1 MTHLLLNVTFAS
13 VWSKAW
19 PIIVAILFF
28 GLIIAIHEFG
38 HFITAKLFK
47 VKVNEFAIGMGPAIF
62 KKKRGETTY
71 ALRLFPVGGYVS
83 MEGEDE
89 TSEDERAFCN
99 KRVWQKFI
107 IVAAGAIMN
116 LILGFIFVAILTCQS
131 DLISTTYVRNFYDN
145 SVSSQFGLEAGDKIT
160 EIDGTKIFS
169 TTDISYSF
177 GRSADEVQKIN
188 VIKDG
193 KETQISAKP
202 FDITVK
208 RNGEKK
214 ELKNV
219 YFETY
224 EKDGQ
229 TVIIYDFVVIG
240 VEKSFGNVITA
251 TFRDSV
257 SYARLVWLSLFDL
270 VTGHYGLNDLSGP
283 VGTVTLVADTISDA
297 AQAAANGGK
306 VDLSSIYIIMAF
318 ISINI
323 GIFNLMPIPAL
334 DGGRLFFL
342 IIEAIRRK
350 PIPAKYEGLVHAIGL
365 ILLLLL
371 MVVISFNDILKLIK
385 G

>member
-1 MTHLLLNVTFAS
+1 MSQLLLNITFS
-13 VWSKAW
+13 TVWSKAW

-47 VKVNEFAIGMGPAIF
+47 VKVNEFAIGMGPAIL
-62 KKKRGETTY
+62 KKQKGETLY
-71 ALRLFPVGGYVS
+71 ALRLLPIGGYVS

-89 TSEDERAFCN
+89 HSEDDRAFCN
-99 KRVWQKFI
+99 KKVWQKFI

-116 LILGFIFVAILTCQS
+116 LILGFILVAILTCQS
-131 DLISTTYVRNFYDN
+131 DLLATTNVRNFYDN
-145 SVSSQFGLEAGDKIT
+145 SVSSQFGLEPGDRIT
-160 EIDGTKIFS
+160 AIDGTRIYT

-177 GRSADEVQKIN
+177 GRSARKTEKKT
-188 VIKDG
+188 VIKNG
-193 KETQISAKP
+193 VETEINAKA

-214 ELKNV
+214 ELKDV
-219 YFETY
+219 YFDTY
-224 EKDGQ
+224 EQDGH
-229 TVIIYDFVVIG
+229 TVIVYDFVVVG
-240 VEKSFGNVITA
+240 VEKSFSTVIGA
-251 TFRDSV
+251 TFRDSA

-283 VGTVTLVADTISDA
+283 VGTVSLVADTIT
-297 AQAAANGGK
+297 QAANSGANGK
-306 VDLSSIYIIMAF
+306 VDLTPIFTIMAF

-323 GIFNLMPIPAL
+323 GIFNLLPIPAL
-334 DGGRLFFL
+334 DGGRLFFI

-365 ILLLLL
+365 VLLLLFML
-371 MVVISFNDILKLIK
+371 VVSFNDILKLIK

>member
-1 MTHLLLNVTFAS
+1 MKDGT
-13 VWSKAW
+13 
-19 PIIVAILFF
+19 
-28 GLIIAIHEFG
+28 E
-38 HFITAKLFK
+38 
-47 VKVNEFAIGMGPAIF
+47 
-62 KKKRGETTY
+62 
-71 ALRLFPVGGYVS
+71 
-83 MEGEDE
+83 
-89 TSEDERAFCN
+89 
-99 KRVWQKFI
+99 
-107 IVAAGAIMN
+107 
-116 LILGFIFVAILTCQS
+116 
-131 DLISTTYVRNFYDN
+131 
-145 SVSSQFGLEAGDKIT
+145 T
-160 EIDGTKIFS
+160 EI
-169 TTDISYSF
+169 
-177 GRSADEVQKIN
+177 N
-188 VIKDG
+188 
-193 KETQISAKP
+193 AKP

-208 RNGEKK
+208 RNGEKT

-229 TVIIYDFVVIG
+229 TIIIYDFVVIG
-240 VEKSFGNVITA
+240 VDKTFGNVIKA
-251 TFRDSV
+251 TFRDSA

-270 VTGHYGLNDLSGP
+270 LTGHYGLNDLSGP

-297 AQAAANGGK
+297 AQSAASGGK

-342 IIEAIRRK
+342 IIEAVRRK

-365 ILLLLL
+365 VLLLLL